1 MIDTNT
7 ALHLLLEGRTLR
19 TSDDTLYRM
28 HNEKLTISYNDG
40 LDWHT
45 DSDLNEI
52 EEVLEEFP
60 LTFEQALRAML
71 DGKVVEVE
79 LPKVNLKLS
88 YRFNR
93 ELSCFEY
100 HSTCDGKW
108 GETQI
113 SESEQ
118 KSKWRVVE

>member
-1 MIDTNT
+1 MIDTTT
-7 ALHLLLEGRTLR
+7 ALHLLLEGKTLC
-19 TSDDTLYRM
+19 SSEGTLFRI
-28 HNEKLTISYNDG
+28 HDGSLNISFNDG
-40 LDWHT
+40 LDWHMST
-45 DSDLNEI
+45 ELNDI

-118 KSKWRVVE
+118 KSKWKVVE